1 VALQIEVDIDRI
13 DRAICGR
20 QDQKAPCGRRENM
33 PKIGV
38 ELPEDLVDAIKL
50 PLEEVP
56 MRLRKELAVRLYEK
70 RLLGFG
76 KARQLAEM
84 SKWEFQ
90 RLLGEERILRSY
102 DSEELEKD
110 IESLQ
115 ELESE

>member
-1 VALQIEVDIDRI
+1 
-13 DRAICGR
+13 
-20 QDQKAPCGRRENM
+20 M

-38 ELPEDLVDAIKL
+38 ELPEDLVEAIKL

-56 MRLRKELAVRLYEK
+56 MRLRRELAVRLYEK

-84 SKWEFQ
+84 TMWEFQ
-90 RLLGEERILRSY
+90 RLLGEEKIPRNY
-102 DSEELEKD
+102 DVEELEKD
-110 IESLQ
+110 LGTLE

>member
-1 VALQIEVDIDRI
+1 
-13 DRAICGR
+13 
-20 QDQKAPCGRRENM
+20 M

-50 PLEEVP
+50 PFEEVS

-90 RLLGEERILRSY
+90 RLLGEEQILRSY

>member
-1 VALQIEVDIDRI
+1 MR
-13 DRAICGR
+13 
-20 QDQKAPCGRRENM
+20 
-33 PKIGV
+33 KIGV

-50 PLEEVP
+50 PLGEVP

-90 RLLGEERILRSY
+90 RLLGEEKILRSY

>member
-1 VALQIEVDIDRI
+1 
-13 DRAICGR
+13 
-20 QDQKAPCGRRENM
+20 M

-115 ELESE
+115 EFESE

>member
-1 VALQIEVDIDRI
+1 
-13 DRAICGR
+13 
-20 QDQKAPCGRRENM
+20 M

-38 ELPEDLVDAIKL
+38 ELPEDLVEAIKL

-56 MRLRKELAVRLYEK
+56 RRLRRELAVRLYEK

-84 SKWEFQ
+84 TMWEFQ
-90 RLLGEERILRSY
+90 RLLGEEKIPRSY
-102 DSEELEKD
+102 DVEELEKD
-110 IESLQ
+110 LGTLE

>member
-1 VALQIEVDIDRI
+1 
-13 DRAICGR
+13 
-20 QDQKAPCGRRENM
+20 M

-50 PLEEVP
+50 PLGEVP

-90 RLLGEERILRSY
+90 RLLGEEKILRSY

-115 ELESE
+115 EFESE

>member
-1 VALQIEVDIDRI
+1 
-13 DRAICGR
+13 
-20 QDQKAPCGRRENM
+20 M

>member
-1 VALQIEVDIDRI
+1 
-13 DRAICGR
+13 
-20 QDQKAPCGRRENM
+20 M

-50 PLEEVP
+50 PLGEVP

-90 RLLGEERILRSY
+90 RLLGEEKILRSY

>member
-1 VALQIEVDIDRI
+1 
-13 DRAICGR
+13 
-20 QDQKAPCGRRENM
+20 M

-50 PLEEVP
+50 PFQEVP

-90 RLLGEERILRSY
+90 RLLGDERILRSY

>member
-1 VALQIEVDIDRI
+1 
-13 DRAICGR
+13 
-20 QDQKAPCGRRENM
+20 M

-90 RLLGEERILRSY
+90 RLLGEEGILRSY
-102 DSEELEKD
+102 DLEELEKD
-110 IESLQ
+110 LGTLE
-115 ELESE
+115 ELKSE